1 MLQGQDWTP
10 VVIKKTT
17 KQILKGDVKTNQQ
30 IIKETRTKADST
42 QQQYASRVRN
52 LESDLD
58 KNIDEVPVVHQNILD
73 TKQRN
78 MLTVSRTQKNLTRIQ
93 LGKLINEQSSVID
106 NLETGKIVNNINV
119 LQKINKILGT
129 TLKFNK

>member
-1 MLQGQDWTP
+1 M
-10 VVIKKTT
+10 
-17 KQILKGDVKTNQQ
+17 KGDVKTNQQ